1 MTPPVR
7 QEALKREFPP
17 ERRLRHRVRGA
28 GGRHHPLHCRN
39 ARRSRACWATRPPGL
54 STSTSQRDESG
65 RGLLL
70 LVDVVG
76 FTSGGLSHTSWA
88 GFRENVRLSGWTG

>member
-1 MTPPVR
+1 
-7 QEALKREFPP
+7 
-17 ERRLRHRVRGA
+17 
-28 GGRHHPLHCRN
+28 
-39 ARRSRACWATRPPGL
+39 
-54 STSTSQRDESG
+54 
-65 RGLLL
+65 LLL